1 MRHPTNMAR
10 CVLLLTAI
18 TGINAFLILP
28 HGSNLIPSRCRLAD
42 NDAVIGEEE
51 ISSSL
56 DQRDLFASLKARQEE
71 LRNGVGKR
79 YRVRTQKGFL
89 NVHSSH
95 QDGPY
100 AVDNIVGQLE
110 EGDIIAATGPR
121 IDDWIPHDAGGW
133 SIAVHGGF
141 TWLEPLDDA

>member
-1 MRHPTNMAR
+1 MGVLPVVR
-10 CVLLLTAI
+10 CLLLLTVI
-18 TGINAFLILP
+18 TGINAFLVHP
-28 HGSNLIPSRCRLAD
+28 YGSNLISTRCRLSD
-42 NDAVIGEEE
+42 NDTAFGEEA

-56 DQRDLFASLKARQEE
+56 DQQDLFASLKARQLE
-71 LRNGVGKR
+71 LRQGVGKC

-95 QDGPY
+95 EDGPY
-100 AVDNIVGQLE
+100 AVHNIVGQLE
-110 EGDIIAATGPR
+110 EGDIITATGPR

-141 TWLEPLDDA
+141 VWLEPLESEE